1 MKTKYTIGLLCAAL
15 LTSVIANVVLAK
27 ANFSYFD
34 MIYGTLAQ
42 QHLLNSRV
50 KASLE
55 SSDVETAKAILNQ
68 EIESKGAILA
78 ICLTEDCSSSAKE
91 IMHAK

>member
-27 ANFSYFD
+27 ANFAYFD
-34 MIYGTLAQ
+34 MMYENLAQ

-50 KASLE
+50 RASLE
-55 SSDVETAKAILNQ
+55 NSDIEEAKAILDQ

-78 ICLTEDCSSSAKE
+78 ICLMENCSSKAKE
-91 IMHAK
+91 IMRGK